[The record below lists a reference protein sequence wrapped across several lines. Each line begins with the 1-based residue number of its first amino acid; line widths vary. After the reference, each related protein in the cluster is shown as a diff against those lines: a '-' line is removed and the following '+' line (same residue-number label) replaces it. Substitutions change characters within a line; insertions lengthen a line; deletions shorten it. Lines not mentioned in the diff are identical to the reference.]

1 VKTPGFVNRAKIE
14 SDLLRAK
21 YDVPVDKY
29 IERSFKMSLFVS
41 LIVALFFG
49 FAFRLFTKPLLL
61 LLAFACAYPFVLFN
75 LLSYP
80 QVLILKRKREFDKE
94 VLFAGRYLL
103 IKLESGQ
110 PLFKTLSDASKSYG
124 ISSQFFKEIVNSI
137 LSGVPIEKAIED
149 ARAYAP
155 SDKFNRI
162 LSQILTAT
170 KTGANVANS
179 LRQILDSITEE
190 QLNEIR
196 AYGKKLNAIVMFYLV
211 LGGVMPAIGM
221 VMGII
226 VLSMM
231 QIKSV
236 QVFFMILLVA
246 LFIFQMFFV
255 MSAKNSKP
263 SVSI

>member
-1 VKTPGFVNRAKIE
+1 MKIPKFVNKEKIE
-14 SDLLRAK
+14 ADLLRAK
-21 YDVPVDKY
+21 YDIPVEQY
-29 IERSFKMSLFVS
+29 IERSFKMSIFVS
-41 LIVALFFG
+41 VIVTLFFG
-49 FAFRLFTKPLLL
+49 FAFRLFTNPILLL
-61 LLAFACAYPFVLFN
+61 LVFAGVYPFVLFN

-80 QVLILKRKREFDKE
+80 QALILKRKREFDKE

-110 PLFKTLSDASKSYG
+110 PLFKTLNDASKSYG
-124 ISSQFFKEIVNSI
+124 ISSQFFKEIVNTI

-149 ARAYAP
+149 ARNYAP

-179 LRQILDSITEE
+179 LRQILDSIAEE

-196 AYGKKLNAIVMFYLV
+196 AYGKKLNALVMFYLV

-226 VLSMM
+226 ILSMM
-231 QIKSV
+231 QITSV
-236 QVFFMILLVA
+236 QIFFIILLVA

-255 MSAKNSKP
+255 MAARNSKP